1 MRVVFGPKG
10 NTKLQP
16 TEWTLLRLMLRV
28 YGSAEIIRMA
38 KWWEDD
44 GRPWESE
51 NDWLSKEMRT
61 PAKGF
66 PAIRSVE
73 PGVSVVI
80 RAKGEPKLVEWD
92 GRFGVVEYAPKAPEH
107 LADLWSVRL
116 DGGGFLLVRPEYLEV
131 R

>member
-1 MRVVFGPKG
+1 MRAVFGPKG

-80 RAKGEPKLVEWD
+80 REPGHVCD
-92 GRFGVVEYAPKAPEH
+92 GMFGIVTSKFGAE
-107 LADLWSVRL
+107 DLWNVDTGKIGTVVLSRSN
-116 DGGGFLLVRPEYLEV
+116 LEV